1 MFCRIRKFEAEFY
14 EDVPEMNMNRN
25 FMTIGAVAGAIGVGL
40 GAFGAH
46 SLSDLLAP
54 DRFEVY
60 QTGVEYLTLHA
71 IMLFITGWVN
81 HLSNERMFMY
91 SGFGFILGMILF
103 SGSLVVL
110 AVANV
115 RIMGA
120 VAPIGGLC
128 FIFGWLLLGWGAF
141 RSIR

>member
-1 MFCRIRKFEAEFY
+1 
-14 EDVPEMNMNRN
+14 
-25 FMTIGAVAGAIGVGL
+25 
-40 GAFGAH
+40 
-46 SLSDLLAP
+46 
-54 DRFEVY
+54 
-60 QTGVEYLTLHA
+60 
-71 IMLFITGWVN
+71 MLFITGWIN

-110 AVANV
+110 AVTNV

-120 VAPIGGLC
+120 VAPLGGLC

>member
-1 MFCRIRKFEAEFY
+1 MFHRLPRIEAEFPR
-14 EDVPEMNMNRN
+14 DAPEKTMNRS

-40 GAFGAH
+40 GAFGSH
-46 SLSDLLAP
+46 SLSELLAP
-54 DRFEVY
+54 DRFDVF
-60 QTGVEYLTLHA
+60 QTGVRYLTLHA
-71 IMLFITGWVN
+71 IMLFITGWIN
-81 HLSNERMFMY
+81 HERNERMFMY

-103 SGSLVVL
+103 SGSLIVL
-110 AVANV
+110 AVANI

-128 FIFGWLLLGWGAF
+128 FISGWLLLGWGAF